1 MENINA
7 LAQMIDH
14 EKDAAKMFGKAV
26 YEDAFKELYESYMPL
41 MREYANDCE
50 ELDGEALA
58 QYRETVGKAF
68 IEAEEAR
75 LAAVPK
81 ASRKTRLYDDNLY
94 MALFVVPAIARFPD
108 KEADALADTLVS
120 LWRRQYPQHP
130 ISKGNFEE
138 IRTGFK
144 KRKFCYITTAV
155 CKSLGKPDD
164 CEELTRL
171 REYRDHWLMLVEG
184 GPALVDE
191 YYETAPAVLKAM
203 AARPDYDA
211 VCADVY
217 ERYIRPCLQLIEAG
231 EYSECKELYVQMVR
245 KMAQEAA
252 A

>member
-1 MENINA
+1 MENIKA
-7 LAQMIDH
+7 FAQMIDH
-14 EKDAAKMFGKAV
+14 EKDASKMFNKAV
-26 YEDAFKELYESYMPL
+26 YEDAFTELYEGYMPL
-41 MREYANDCE
+41 IREYANDCE
-50 ELDGEALA
+50 GLA
-58 QYRETVGKAF
+58 DRSLAEYRETVGMAF

-94 MALFVVPAIARFPD
+94 MALFVVPAIAHFPD
-108 KEADALADTLVS
+108 KEADALADTLVT
-120 LWRRQYPQHP
+120 LWRKQYPQHP
-130 ISKGNFEE
+130 ISKGNFDE
-138 IRTGFK
+138 IKTGFK

-155 CKSLGKPDD
+155 CRSLGKPDD

-171 REYRDHWLMLVEG
+171 RDYRDHWLMLVEG

-211 VCADVY
+211 VCANVY
-217 ERYIRPCLQLIEAG
+217 ERYIQPCLQLIEAG
-231 EYSECKELYVQMVR
+231 EYGACKELYVRMVR
-245 KMAQEAA
+245 DLAQEAA